1 MASTGDFSVVA
12 DSGTRDAPAN
22 RRAAKSA

>member
-1 MASTGDFSVVA
+1 MVLTGDFSVVA
-12 DSGTRDAPAN
+12 DSGIRDALAN